1 MNSKVLKMVL
11 LMAFAAANVLSAT
24 YTVSKNGLGGYTT
37 LKDAIEAAGDGDEV
51 VILDYETYTEQVTIF
66 EKKNFT
72 LRSENPTAT
81 RKPTIQWKDTENIL
95 PQVRD
100 DAKDSARINFDQNG
114 ALRVMR
120 SMNVLIEG
128 INIDGGG
135 NYPFAS
141 KEDVWENKKENKWYP
156 MQHGNAALVLW
167 IAGGVTVRHC
177 DLSNAFFGISFKD
190 RNEGG
195 IFANSNPADIQTW
208 KVVPLSGFGKTGDH
222 VIEYNRI
229 HNNSIGLFFESTWD
243 LGSVIRYNLIYENH
257 HPSGKSASIKNMSTQ
272 GEHMIGGAMMFKD
285 HILSPLTIHNNTFY
299 KNGWVF
305 IGNWR
310 SGGHYLIFNNIVAS
324 PYQDPTFENP
334 WQVLDPYFHNRMFNC
349 VYACHVL
356 PIVEQKQPVQVAD
369 DDPDRPGAQV
379 RKDVI
384 VYQPRIMNSFGEVE
398 GTDIRVPCTL
408 SSGAISYQTVTN
420 VRVPGNRIISNQ
432 AGGGYSAAN
441 NIRWLETPFKSTD
454 PKSSDFL
461 VPDWDD
467 PLVDKY
473 IVDQGY
479 DAVGITDPDGSP
491 ADLGAIPKEGGRHS
505 SGIHI
510 KPTAPVSIDNRT
522 AIVSFVL
529 EGNIENPQI
538 KYIRWIH
545 KLPVDAV
552 FGQKD
557 VVIPRGD
564 IYTMDNIP
572 SVKVGNN
579 TLRFT
584 IPARNAGN
592 DYAFFELVIVG
603 TDPVTKEP
611 VQSVVGSLPYRKIDY
626 EFEVEVLSL
635 DGKTKKTTVMAGE
648 PVILRITPLRKD
660 NTPWDNKTPIE
671 QTDVSLFSGFDLL
684 DENDSKVEVPKFTGS
699 YLVEVKFTRV
709 PPEGI
714 EFVSVGGLFKASSDD
729 FLAIRGTSDQIIVK
743 AGPPDNL
750 QFQSPPS
757 KGVDKIDPGREY
769 DVKIAVY
776 DKYGNRIDQK
786 TDVTLKSEKTNKGDV
801 VGGGPKTSS
810 TDTTGIVHFLVEVKE
825 GAQKNDSIPLVASL
839 KVTGNTDNA
848 TLVVGEPRDKLLIF
862 YPGDS
867 ARTEIDDKVTIEGC
881 SDQFIP
887 IVIKRIGKKDNKF
900 VVVNADSDTVS
911 FDIETSSGIGVYM
924 TNDPGA
930 ERITKVNKMKGQVT
944 LWIKSTTGLT
954 PPNGSI
960 RVYPIDNP
968 AVLSGQRGKINFV
981 QCNPSIKS
989 AAYFADSGDGRVN
1002 RLEIYYDDTLAY
1014 TEIPDTFKLYWP
1026 NRQVEPK
1033 IILARGKDSIY
1044 VKQDP
1049 NNKKHLTIILKEPF
1063 NPVPLV
1069 TVNSV
1074 PTLGISLW
1082 RNPLLDEPPLI
1093 EAKFNIADSV
1103 GPLISS
1109 AVLVEKLDKSKDD
1122 TIYITFTEKVNNIE
1136 GKSLK
1141 LIRTNNNGEKVSLE
1155 VTMALTQADGSVKV
1169 VIKSLGDKSPKEGD
1183 SLYIESSGPIIDANN
1198 NHAHK
1203 NNKPVKLRLKGIQPS
1218 INNAYYKDYNGDGKI
1233 DFVTITFNKK
1243 VKADS
1248 TKIKL
1253 SWADGDSTPTLD
1265 KEKGKFSYN
1274 GTDSTILIV
1283 EVTGLFRDRI
1293 KTSGMMNVEA
1303 IYDNYEKAKSDGS
1316 VDDSAAP
1323 VIIEG
1328 RIHPGSVSDNGGV
1341 NKDTLK
1347 VTFSEQTKIESNQKE
1362 FFRFYH
1368 NGRQYKMNLKIYREE
1383 GNNVVSFIVDS
1394 IIVTDEV
1401 LIKNEFNFPKNNDSL
1416 RMRTGESGIFA
1427 DENHNYQKDP
1437 ANRLAPLKVLAVPTS
1452 VDVKAGPLPFI
1463 PGRDPVQIIVKPKA
1477 KMVES
1482 CSTFAWVTIYDR
1494 TGNVVHSDTGD
1505 YNKGKSATVIKW
1517 DGYNKKRKKVDRG
1530 TYLAVVN
1537 YSLFLE
1543 KGNGKELEERK
1554 TVKLKIGVG
1563 SEK

>member
-1 MNSKVLKMVL
+1 MNSKILKMMLVV
-11 LMAFAAANVLSAT
+11 AFAATTVLSAK

-911 FDIETSSGIGVYM
+911 FDIETSSGIGVYL
-924 TNDPGA
+924 TNEPGA
-930 ERITKVNKMKGQVT
+930 QKITKVNKMKGQIT
-944 LWIKSTTGLT
+944 LWIKSTGLAS
-954 PPNGSI
+954 PNGTI
-960 RVYPIDNP
+960 RVYPIENLS
-968 AVLSGQRGKINFV
+968 VLPGERGKINFI
-981 QCNPSIKS
+981 QCNPGIVK
-989 AAYFADSGDGRVN
+989 AAYFDDKGDGRVN
-1002 RLEIYYDDTLAY
+1002 RLEIYYDDTLAA
-1014 TEIPDTFKLYWP
+1014 TEIPDTFQLYWP
-1026 NRQVEPK
+1026 NRQSEPK
-1033 IILARGKDSIY
+1033 IVLGSDISSVKLDS
-1044 VKQDP
+1044 
-1049 NNKKHLTIILKEPF
+1049 NNKKHLIITLKEPF

-1074 PTLGISLW
+1074 PTLGISYW
-1082 RNPLLDEPPLI
+1082 RNPLLEEAPLI
-1093 EAKFNIADSV
+1093 KANFNIDDSV
-1103 GPLISS
+1103 GPLITS

-1122 TIYITFTEKVNNIE
+1122 TIYITFSE
-1136 GKSLK
+1136 GVEGIKGETLK
-1141 LIRTNNNGEKVSLE
+1141 LIKKNEGKEVNLE
-1155 VTMALTQADGSVKV
+1155 VKEVFNYSGDTLKI
-1169 VIKSLGDKSPKEGD
+1169 VIKSLGENSPVEGD
-1183 SLYIESSGPIIDANN
+1183 SLYIRSGGSIVDLNK

-1203 NNKPVKLRLKGIQPS
+1203 DNRPVRIRLKGVQPS
-1218 INNAYYKDYNGDGKI
+1218 IISAFYSDYNADGKV
-1233 DFVTITFNKK
+1233 DFITVKFNKK

-1248 TKIKL
+1248 TRIKFT
-1253 SWADGDSTPTLD
+1253 WGDGDSTPTLD
-1265 KEKGKFSYN
+1265 KSKGKFSYN
-1274 GTDSTILIV
+1274 GTDTMTLIV
-1283 EVTGLFRDRI
+1283 EVTGLFKDRI
-1293 KTSGMMNVEA
+1293 KTSGAMSVEA
-1303 IYDNYEKAKSDGS
+1303 IYQNFGNARSVWS

-1323 VIIEG
+1323 VIVEG
-1328 RIHPGSVSDNGGV
+1328 RLHPGSIADDGKA

-1347 VTFSEQTKIESNQKE
+1347 VTFSEHIKRVEADQKE
-1362 FFRFYH
+1362 YFTFYH
-1368 NGRQYKMNLKIYREE
+1368 KGISYGMNLTKLKEE
-1383 GNNVVSFIVDS
+1383 GNDIISFIVDS
-1394 IIVTDEV
+1394 YIITNEK
-1401 LIKNEFNFPKNNDSL
+1401 LIESEFNFPKNNDSL
-1416 RMRTGESGIFA
+1416 RMKSGKDGLFA
-1427 DENHNYQKDP
+1427 DDNSNYQKNP
-1437 ANRLAPLKVLAVPTS
+1437 ANRLAPLRVLAVPTK
-1452 VDVKAGPLPFI
+1452 VEVKAGPIPFV
-1463 PGRDPVQIIVKPKA
+1463 PGSKEVKIIVKPKA

-1482 CSTFAWVTIYDR
+1482 CSTYARVTIYDR
-1494 TGNVVHSDTGD
+1494 AGNVVHSKVGD
-1505 YNKGKSATVIKW
+1505 YKPEKASVEIKWNGYNLKGK
-1517 DGYNKKRKKVDRG
+1517 KVERG
-1530 TYLAVVN
+1530 TYMAVVN

-1543 KGNGKELEERK
+1543 KGNGKELDERK
-1554 TVKLKIGVG
+1554 TVNLKIAVG
-1563 SEK
+1563 SDK